1 MCCCIAANKWE
12 RHCGEDIRAAVH
24 SIGDCPNMKLPIITL
39 AADGAASELRAQ
51 VMMDSRQTQEGPLLY
66 EYPLY
71 GIHLRAPVFTQTG
84 PLISVTDPPH
94 ARKTSR
100 NQPQHG
106 THTASLGVGFLV
118 NRSLT
123 NLHNSPGSGLVK
135 RDVENVDKQD
145 DGAARRLYT
154 HQALYAATEGA
165 QGGRHIR
172 PGFEGIFVWLFVF
185 GASHCPP
192 TDASY

>member
-1 MCCCIAANKWE
+1 MAANL
-12 RHCGEDIRAAVH
+12 
-24 SIGDCPNMKLPIITL
+24 KLPIITL

-51 VMMDSRQTQEGPLLY
+51 VMMDSHQTQEDPLLY

-106 THTASLGVGFLV
+106 THTASLGIGFLV

-123 NLHNSPGSGLVK
+123 DLYNSPGSGLVK
-135 RDVENVDKQD
+135 RDIENVDKQD

-154 HQALYAATEGA
+154 HQALHAATEETSGS

-172 PGFEGIFVWLFVF
+172 LGYEGIFVWLFVF
-185 GASHCPP
+185 GASHCTP
-192 TDASY
+192 TNASC

>member
-1 MCCCIAANKWE
+1 M
-12 RHCGEDIRAAVH
+12 
-24 SIGDCPNMKLPIITL
+24 

-71 GIHLRAPVFTQTG
+71 GIHLCAPVFTQTG

-94 ARKTSR
+94 ACKTSR

-106 THTASLGVGFLV
+106 THTASLGIGFLV
-118 NRSLT
+118 NWSLT
-123 NLHNSPGSGLVK
+123 DLYNSPGSGLVK
-135 RDVENVDKQD
+135 RDIKNVDKQD

-154 HQALYAATEGA
+154 HQALYAATEETSGS

-172 PGFEGIFVWLFVF
+172 LGYEGIFVWLFVF
-185 GASHCPP
+185 GASHCTP
-192 TDASY
+192 TNSSC

>member
-1 MCCCIAANKWE
+1 MAAN
-12 RHCGEDIRAAVH
+12 V
-24 SIGDCPNMKLPIITL
+24 KLPIITL

-51 VMMDSRQTQEGPLLY
+51 AIMDSHQTQEDLLLY
-66 EYPLY
+66 EYPRY
-71 GIHLRAPVFTQTG
+71 GIHLRAPVFTLTG

-106 THTASLGVGFLV
+106 THTASLGIGFLV

-123 NLHNSPGSGLVK
+123 DLHNSPGSGLVK

-145 DGAARRLYT
+145 DGAAHRLYM

-165 QGGRHIR
+165 SGGQGGRHIR

-185 GASHCPP
+185 GASHCTP
-192 TDASY
+192 TNASY